1 MNMKESIIGRTS
13 EKAELQKI
21 FESGKAEFVAIY
33 GRRRVG
39 KTFLIKEFFENEI
52 VFSVAGLAKG
62 NTRLQ
67 IKNFYKTIQRY
78 YSSIKESPKD
88 WIDVFDILIRYI
100 ETLGDGRKVILLD
113 ELPWMDT
120 PKSGFIS
127 ALEHFWNGW
136 ASSRK
141 DIVLVVCGSATSW
154 MMDKLIDDH
163 GGLHNR
169 LTKRMFLRPFSLSE
183 CESMLSSMGM
193 DLSRYEIAICYMI
206 LGGIPYYLSLLD
218 SRKSL
223 TQNIDSLLFSE
234 DGDLHNEFENLYSAL
249 FKNSEDYINVVTAL
263 SKVRGGLSRSEIV
276 EKTGIATGG
285 TLTKILKNLISC
297 GFVRKYKDMGEG
309 KEDVFQLV
317 DFYTLFYFRFL
328 CDKHTYEEGYW
339 MSIQGTSKFYSWAGL
354 SFEILA
360 LQHISQIKQ
369 SLGISGVMTNEYSW
383 RNPNAQI
390 DLVIDR
396 KDMTVNLCE
405 MKFSEDDYRIDEDE
419 DAKLRRR
426 ISSFKDSL
434 GKESNSVRLTLVTTY
449 GLAGSKYNS
458 RVNDIIVLRDLFK

>member
-1 MNMKESIIGRTS
+1 MKESIIGRAS
-13 EKAELQKI
+13 EKEELQRI

-39 KTFLIKEFFENEI
+39 KTFLIKEYFENDI

-78 YSSIKESPKD
+78 DPSLKESPKD
-88 WIDVFDILIRYI
+88 WLDVFDILIRYI
-100 ETLGDGRKVILLD
+100 ESLENRRKVVLLD

-120 PKSGFIS
+120 PKSGFIP

-169 LTKRMFLRPFSLSE
+169 LTKRMFLKPFTLAES
-183 CESMLSSMGM
+183 ESMLSSMGM
-193 DLSRYEIAICYMI
+193 DLSRYEVAICYMI

-249 FKNSEDYINVVTAL
+249 FKNSEDYIKVVTAL
-263 SKVRGGLSRSEIV
+263 SDVRGGSSRSEIV
-276 EKTGIATGG
+276 EKTGITTGG
-285 TLTKILKNLISC
+285 TLTKILKNLNSC
-297 GFVRKYKDMGEG
+297 GFVRKYRDMGNG
-309 KEDVFQLV
+309 KEDIYQLV

-328 CDKHTYEEGYW
+328 CEKHSFEDGYW

-360 LQHISQIKQ
+360 LQHVRQIKQ
-369 SLGISGVMTNEYSW
+369 TLGISGVMTSEYSW
-383 RNPNAQI
+383 RHPNAQI

-396 KDMTVNLCE
+396 KDMTINLCE
-405 MKFSEDDYRIDEDE
+405 MKFTEDDYHITEDE
-419 DAKLRRR
+419 DTKLRRR
-426 ISSFKDSL
+426 VSSFKEDL
-434 GKESNSVRLTLVTTY
+434 DKESKSVRVTFVTTY
-449 GLAGSKYNS
+449 GLANSKYNN
-458 RVNDIIVLRDLFK
+458 RVNDVIVLGDLFK

>member
-1 MNMKESIIGRTS
+1 MKEAIIGRIA

-21 FESGKAEFVAIY
+21 LESGKAEFVAIY

-39 KTFLIKEFFENEI
+39 KTFLIKEYYEDNL

-78 YSSIKESPKD
+78 DRSINDSPKD
-88 WIDVFDILIRYI
+88 WIDVFDLLIRYV
-100 ETLGDGRKVILLD
+100 ESLGYGRKVVLLD

-120 PKSGFIS
+120 PKSGFIP

-136 ASSRK
+136 ASSRR

-169 LTKRMFLRPFSLSE
+169 LTRRIFLKPFTLSE
-183 CESMLSSMGM
+183 CDGILNSKGICLSK
-193 DLSRYEIAICYMI
+193 YEVAVCYMV

-218 SRKSL
+218 AEKSL
-223 TQNIDSLLFSE
+223 SQNIDSLLFSE
-234 DGDLHNEFENLYSAL
+234 DGYLHNEFENLYSAL
-249 FKNSEDYINVVTAL
+249 FKNSDDYIKVVTAL
-263 SKVRGGLSRSEIV
+263 SAVRGGLSRMEIV
-276 EKTGIATGG
+276 EQTGIRSGG
-285 TLTKILKNLISC
+285 SLTKILKNLNSC
-297 GFVRKYKDMGEG
+297 GFIRKYQDIGDR
-309 KEDVFQLV
+309 KEEVFQLV
-317 DFYTLFYFRFL
+317 DFYTLFYFKFL
-328 CDKHTYEEGYW
+328 SEKYTYEEGYW
-339 MSIQGTSKFYSWAGL
+339 MSIQGTPKFYSWAGL

-360 LQHISQIKQ
+360 LQHVRQIKQ
-369 SLGISGVMTNEYSW
+369 TLGISGVMTNEYSW
-383 RNPNAQI
+383 RSPNAQI

-405 MKFSEDDYRIDEDE
+405 MKFAEDDYRIDEEE

-426 ISSFKDSL
+426 VSSFRESL
-434 GKESNSVRLTLVTTY
+434 GKESKSVRLTFVTTY
-449 GLAGSKYNS
+449 GLAKSKYNS
-458 RVNDIIVLRDLFK
+458 RVNDVIVLDDLLRL

>member
-1 MNMKESIIGRTS
+1 MKESIIGRTA
-13 EKAELQKI
+13 EKMELQRI

-39 KTFLIKEFFENEI
+39 KTFLINEFFEESI

-67 IKNFYKTIQRY
+67 IKNFYKTVQRY
-78 YSSIKESPKD
+78 DSSIKESPKD

-100 ETLGDGRKVILLD
+100 ESLGSGRKVILLD

-120 PKSGFIS
+120 PKSGFIP

-169 LTKRMFLRPFSLSE
+169 LTKRIFLRPFTLLES
-183 CESMLSSMGM
+183 ESMLNNIGM
-193 DLSRYEIAICYMI
+193 DLSRYEIAISYMI

-218 SRKSL
+218 PRKSL
-223 TQNIDSLLFSE
+223 VQNIDTLLFSE

-249 FKNSEDYINVVTAL
+249 FKNSEDYIKVVTAL
-263 SKVRGGLSRSEIV
+263 SEVRGGLSRSEIV
-276 EKTGIATGG
+276 DRTGISTGG

-297 GFVRKYKDMGEG
+297 AFVRKHKDIGIG
-309 KEDVFQLV
+309 KEDIFQLV

-328 CDKHTYEEGYW
+328 CDKHTFEDGYW
-339 MSIQGTSKFYSWAGL
+339 MSIQGTPKFYSWAGL

-360 LQHISQIKQ
+360 LQHIPQIKQ
-369 SLGISGVMTNEYSW
+369 SLGIRGVMTSEYSW
-383 RNPNAQI
+383 RTPNAQI

-405 MKFSEDDYRIDEDE
+405 LKFSEDDYHINEDE
-419 DAKLRRR
+419 DTKLRRR
-426 ISSFKDSL
+426 ISSFKENL
-434 GKESNSVRLTLVTTY
+434 RKESKSVRLTFVTTY
-449 GLAGSKYNS
+449 GLANSKYNS
-458 RVNDIIVLRDLFK
+458 RVNDSIVLDDLFK